1 MKSKLIRIL
10 IILCVI
16 GVVTFGVVAFLVNHN
31 VEQKAYS
38 EIATIRNNTNFE
50 KFYKNADNT
59 KSKYGGDQCPYV
71 KYVNDATKDLNTG
84 IDYYLNYL
92 QNMSGMN
99 KNGKTALVD
108 KYRDYIS
115 AINEAKVARSKYDT
129 FNSKPSP
136 TDNDKKQIAIQSA
149 NFARTYL
156 LAYGKGYQFF
166 SMLQDIVDSKVFGGN
181 MYKNYT
187 LIKYEMESV
196 FVNQSINKLV
206 GELEKK
212 MLNKSFS
219 ATPAYASTAAS
230 NYNILH
236 SKEVSSSLELKSSS
250 YANFINNYNKI
261 TDVRAFLADSKTYIA
276 NNDKE
281 VAARDAKNFLSSTFG
296 LNMEGSN

>member
-10 IILCVI
+10 IILCVV

-38 EIATIRNNTNFE
+38 EIATIRDNTDFE

-71 KYVNDATKDLNTG
+71 KYVNDAAKDLNAG

-99 KNGKTALVD
+99 KNGKTDLVN

-115 AINEAKVARSKYDT
+115 AINDAKAARSKYDT
-129 FNSKPSP
+129 FNSKLSP
-136 TDNDKKQIAIQSA
+136 TDSDKKQIAIQSA
-149 NFARTYL
+149 NFAKAYL
-156 LAYGKGYQFF
+156 LAYGKGYKFF
-166 SMLQDIVDSKVFGGN
+166 TTLQDIVDAKVFGGN

-196 FVNQSINKLV
+196 FVNQSINTLV

-212 MLNKSFS
+212 MLDKNFS
-219 ATPAYASTAAS
+219 TTPAYASTAAS

-236 SKEVSSSLELKSSS
+236 SREVSSSLELKSSS

-296 LNMEGSN
+296 LNMEGSH